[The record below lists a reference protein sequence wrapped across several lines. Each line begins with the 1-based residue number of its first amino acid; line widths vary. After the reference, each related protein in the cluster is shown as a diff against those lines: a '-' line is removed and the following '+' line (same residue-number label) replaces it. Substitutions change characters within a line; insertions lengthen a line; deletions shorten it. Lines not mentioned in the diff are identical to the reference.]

1 MKLKRAS
8 LTTLLIIL
16 VLLTYTIL
24 SASRISARID
34 AAEKTKAELETEVQ
48 SLAAAN
54 ASLQY
59 EINHSQDADTIEKV
73 ARDKLGLVLPGEII
87 FYDMGG

>member
-8 LTTLLIIL
+8 VTTLIVIL
-16 VLLTYTIL
+16 VLLTYTI
-24 SASRISARID
+24 ISSFKIDARID
-34 AAEKTKAELETEVQ
+34 EALKTKVELEAQVQALEVE
-48 SLAAAN
+48 N

-59 EINHSQDADTIEKV
+59 EISHSQDADTIEKV